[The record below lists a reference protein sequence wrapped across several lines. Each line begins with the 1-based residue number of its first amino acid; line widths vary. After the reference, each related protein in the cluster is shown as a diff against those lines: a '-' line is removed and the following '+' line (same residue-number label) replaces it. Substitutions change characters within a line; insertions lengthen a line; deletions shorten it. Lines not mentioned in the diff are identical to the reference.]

1 MNCSHCGALLH
12 DSDRFCWK
20 CGLHVQDADPGETD
34 ENTASPGTSGEET
47 TTSKQEPGHAQTSRV
62 PAEETPDVRKPNSG
76 LEQTEGG
83 GSSTEPTGSES
94 RVYHPHRDNSQTTH
108 AAGEWEPNFFDRR
121 EKELP
126 ESKPAAVLSGAEQSK
141 AAFGPRAIME
151 EKEEFVWHGR
161 RSLLEFLDQWC
172 LVALAWVLGSLT
184 LIFRL
189 PLSNLFKTSQPL
201 WYTIWGYVALALF
214 LIGGIILLLIFYYVL
229 GSYYRLTTQ
238 RFIRQRGFIARK
250 IDYCELMRVR
260 DMGVNQSFLDRIF
273 DVGDLQILSSERLVP
288 DIKVY
293 GIRHPYR
300 MLEEIRRRVMHSRA
314 VRGVGIL
321 EVDK

>member
-1 MNCSHCGALLH
+1 MLENPI
-12 DSDRFCWK
+12 
-20 CGLHVQDADPGETD
+20 PGS
-34 ENTASPGTSGEET
+34 N
-47 TTSKQEPGHAQTSRV
+47 KR
-62 PAEETPDVRKPNSG
+62 
-76 LEQTEGG
+76 
-83 GSSTEPTGSES
+83 
-94 RVYHPHRDNSQTTH
+94 
-108 AAGEWEPNFFDRR
+108 
-121 EKELP
+121 
-126 ESKPAAVLSGAEQSK
+126 
-141 AAFGPRAIME
+141 
-151 EKEEFVWHGR
+151 KEEVPPLNRLAANRGSITPIGTTPRRHMLRESGSRTSLTAGR
-161 RSLLEFLDQWC
+161 KSCPNPNRLPSCLGQSNPRQLLAHVPSWKRRKNSC
-172 LVALAWVLGSLT
+172 GTGSLT